1 VSARTFRTMSPRD
14 PDRCSGPIDV
24 AAPVAAR
31 FPATNPIPPMIRIS
45 SGHDNGRRRLTT
57 SVPSPVPPA
66 ARKWQQLNAK
76 RYGISRK
83 FGYVEPEKQ
92 EMPPEVRAP
101 ASRIACAPAPNR
113 LFPPRAR
120 IARDLPPRPH
130 D

>member
-1 VSARTFRTMSPRD
+1 MSARTFRTMSPRD

-101 ASRIACAPAPNR
+101 ASRIA
-113 LFPPRAR
+113 LSL
-120 IARDLPPRPH
+120 IH
-130 D
+130 I